1 VTDASPDN
9 LTTPAVPRSPMGR
22 RITAVTMT
30 VLTGM
35 LIWFGAG
42 VLHREV
48 YAERAPNPIDR
59 ACLPGLRRL
68 HVAYEAA
75 WVRQREGATTPE
87 VVALDG
93 DLRGLRG
100 LCAREGG
107 ASQAAFDHLER
118 WRYRAEDQVRL
129 WREAVGDEAG
139 RALGNQGIPHE

>member
-1 VTDASPDN
+1 
-9 LTTPAVPRSPMGR
+9 MGR

-30 VLTGM
+30 ALTGM
-35 LIWFGAG
+35 LIWYGAG
-42 VLHREV
+42 VLHGEV
-48 YAERAPNPIDR
+48 YAERAPNPIDT

-68 HVAYEAA
+68 HVAYEVQ
-75 WVRQREGATTPE
+75 WERQRAGEATPE

-129 WREAVGDEAG
+129 WRQAVGDEAG
-139 RALGNQGIPHE
+139 HALGDAGNSP

>member
-1 VTDASPDN
+1 
-9 LTTPAVPRSPMGR
+9 MGR
-22 RITAVTMT
+22 RASAATMT
-30 VLTGM
+30 VFTGM

-48 YAERAPNPIDR
+48 YAVRAPNPIDR
-59 ACLPGLRRL
+59 ACLPGLTRL
-68 HVAYEAA
+68 HAAYEAA
-75 WVRQREGATTPE
+75 WQAQRQGAATPQ
-87 VVALDG
+87 VVTLDG

-139 RALGNQGIPHE
+139 RALGIAGNSHE

>member
-1 VTDASPDN
+1 
-9 LTTPAVPRSPMGR
+9 MGR
-22 RITAVTMT
+22 RVTAATMT

-35 LIWFGAG
+35 LIWYGAG
-42 VLHREV
+42 SLHREV
-48 YAERAPNPIDR
+48 FAERAPNPIDR
-59 ACLPGLRRL
+59 ECLPGLRRL

-75 WVRQREGATTPE
+75 WVSQREGAATPQ

-107 ASQAAFDHLER
+107 ASQEAFDHLER

-139 RALGNQGIPHE
+139 RALGNPGNSP

>member
-1 VTDASPDN
+1 MTDAPPDN
-9 LTTPAVPRSPMGR
+9 VTIPAVPRSPMGR
-22 RITAVTMT
+22 RATAVTMT
-30 VLTGM
+30 VLTGL

-42 VLHREV
+42 TLHREV
-48 YAERAPNPIDR
+48 FAERAPNPVDR

-68 HVAYEAA
+68 HLAYEAA
-75 WVRQREGATTPE
+75 WGRQREGRATPE
-87 VVALDG
+87 VVVMDG

-139 RALGNQGIPHE
+139 RALGDAGNPP

>member
-1 VTDASPDN
+1 
-9 LTTPAVPRSPMGR
+9 MGR
-22 RITAVTMT
+22 RATAVTMT

-48 YAERAPNPIDR
+48 YAGRAPNPIDR
-59 ACLPGLRRL
+59 ACLPALRRL
-68 HVAYEAA
+68 HAAYEEAWQTQRQGAA
-75 WVRQREGATTPE
+75 TPE
-87 VVALDG
+87 VVTLDG
-93 DLRGLRG
+93 DLRGLRS

-139 RALGNQGIPHE
+139 RALGIAGNSP

>member
-1 VTDASPDN
+1 MI
-9 LTTPAVPRSPMGR
+9 PAVPRSPMGR
-22 RITAVTMT
+22 RLTAVTMT

-48 YAERAPNPIDR
+48 YADRAPNPIDR

-68 HVAYEAA
+68 YTAYEAA
-75 WVRQREGATTPE
+75 WVAQRGGAATPE
-87 VVALDG
+87 VATLDG

-100 LCAREGG
+100 LCSREGG
-107 ASQAAFDHLER
+107 ASRAAFDHLER

-139 RALGNQGIPHE
+139 RALGNPGNSP

>member
-1 VTDASPDN
+1 
-9 LTTPAVPRSPMGR
+9 
-22 RITAVTMT
+22 MT
-30 VLTGM
+30 VMTGL

-48 YAERAPNPIDR
+48 YAERAPNPTDV

-68 HVAYEAA
+68 HVAYQAA
-75 WVRQREGATTPE
+75 WAQQREGHGTPE

-100 LCAREGG
+100 LCAREG
-107 ASQAAFDHLER
+107 AVSRAAFDHLER

-139 RALGNQGIPHE
+139 RALGDAGNSP